1 MRLAPGGGS
10 LGSGLSPRGAIPA
23 GGLAGPRPPQANEKG
38 PPQVSERGVG
48 GTLPPPR
55 YGIEEL
61 FGLEFGSRAEGNE
74 TQQDRKGQKKA
85 EQTGLP
91 WVSGR

>member
-1 MRLAPGGGS
+1 MAVGCRRVAP
-10 LGSGLSPRGAIPA
+10 SPRGAWLDPA
-23 GGLAGPRPPQANEKG
+23 GPQANEKG

-85 EQTGLP
+85 EQTGCR
-91 WVSGR
+91 G